1 MHEGLYDVLLTTRLR
16 EQLTRLSALVAQR
29 RGLPDAERADRLAR
43 FLADE
48 VRRLLADHSVGPDGA
63 TQAQVINDLLKAL
76 SRRLGTEPTD
86 VVTSPEELLLALHS
100 GSEPPPRPFTPLALS
115 TLLAR
120 PGKPDLGQELGREL
134 ISADRVDALVS
145 FVTWTG
151 FRRLRRALEDHAAA
165 GRPLRLIT
173 TTYTGATE
181 AAAVRAIA
189 RLPGAQVRVSFDG
202 RRSRIHAKAW
212 LFHRETGFS
221 TVWVGSA
228 NLSAS
233 ALAGGLEWTIKAAE
247 ADLKHV
253 VELFRG
259 AFDSLWA
266 DPEFELIDPNDD
278 DQWQRLNKA
287 LGSARERPTALE
299 DTPVFF
305 DLRPYPFQEEILDVL
320 AEAREGRGKRRN
332 LVVAATGTGKTML
345 AAFDYAR
352 ERTSRPLNLLFLAHR
367 EELLRQART
376 SFRHV
381 LRDGSFGEL
390 MTGFEKPS
398 QATHL
403 FATIQSLARSDLIGR
418 VGSTFWSYVVLDEC
432 HHAPADSY
440 QAILRQLKPEILLGL
455 TATPERSDGES
466 LLPDFD
472 GEIAAEL
479 RLWHALEKQ
488 LIVPFEYYGLA
499 DETDFSAV
507 EWKRGA
513 YDSAT
518 LENLLTGN
526 DRRAELIAEK
536 FRSFRGDW
544 RQSRTLAFCVG
555 VRHAEFMAQKF
566 NQYGIPAM
574 VVHGDTQA
582 SLRRDASRRLQDRE
596 VNVLFA
602 CDLFNEGVDLPFVDT
617 LLFLRPTSSAT
628 VFLQQLGRGLR
639 LSPAKSSCL
648 VLDFVGQHRREFRF
662 DDVLSSLTGI
672 SRGRLAREAEN
683 DFPTLPAG
691 CVLQLDRVA
700 RDRILESLRRTL
712 RGGEQRLADE
722 LRQAGPLTLAQF
734 LEHTGRQV
742 EQVYASGGM
751 THLRRL
757 AGQLPAKDEKALNRR
772 FELLLHIDDWA
783 RLATIRQPA
792 AATAIERLMLGYQ
805 LFHERTDIFGPDD
818 WLSRLSPEL
827 IGELSELA
835 DVLAVRAHAVGTPPV
850 VDGWPLH
857 LHRRYGRREILAG
870 CGYWDKSR
878 RPTSREGVVRIKD
891 AKIELFFVT
900 LDKSD
905 GGFSPTTSYR
915 DYAISRDLF
924 HWESQNS
931 ASEDSP
937 VGRRYIDHEQQ
948 GWRFLLFVRETP
960 SDPFVAL
967 GFALYV
973 SHTGDRPMGI
983 TWRLETPLPA
993 SLFERFAALL
1003 AA

>member
-1 MHEGLYDVLLTTRLR
+1 MREGLYDVLLTKRLS
-16 EQLTRLSALVAQR
+16 EQLGRLAALVAHRQAVTEPER
-29 RGLPDAERADRLAR
+29 PDLLAH
-43 FLADE
+43 FLANE
-48 VRRLLADHSVGPDGA
+48 VRKLLADHLSASDHD
-63 TQAQVINDLLKAL
+63 TQAQVINDLLGAL
-76 SRRLGTEPTD
+76 GRRLGADEVD
-86 VVTSPEELLLALHS
+86 AVISPEEVLLAVHR
-100 GSEPPPRPFTPLALS
+100 GTEPPPRPLTPLSRS

-120 PGKPDLGQELGREL
+120 PGKPDLGQELAREL
-134 ISADRVDALVS
+134 VSADRVDALVS
-145 FVTWTG
+145 FVTWSG
-151 FRRLRRALEDHAAA
+151 FRRLRQALDDHAAV

-173 TTYTGATE
+173 TTYTGATD
-181 AAAVRAIA
+181 ATAVRAIA
-189 RLPGAQVRVSFDG
+189 RLHGAQVRVSFDG

-212 LFHRETGFS
+212 LFHRDTGFS

-253 VELFRG
+253 VDLFRG

-266 DPEFELIDPNDD
+266 DPEFELIDPNDE

-287 LGSARERPTALE
+287 LGSARERPTTLE
-299 DTPVFF
+299 DAPVFF
-305 DLRPYPFQEEILDVL
+305 DLRPYPFQEEILDIL

-352 ERTSRPLNLLFLAHR
+352 ERAKRPLTLLFLAHR

-376 SFRHV
+376 SFRYV

-390 MTGFEKPS
+390 LTGSEKPR

-403 FATIQSLARSDLIGR
+403 FATIQSLARGDLVGR
-418 VGSTFWSYVVLDEC
+418 VGSDFWSYVVIDEC

-440 QAILRQLKPEILLGL
+440 QAILGKLEPGILLGL

-499 DETDFSAV
+499 DETDFGAV
-507 EWKRGA
+507 EWKRGG

-536 FRSFRGDW
+536 FRSLRGDW
-544 RQSRTLAFCVG
+544 RKSRALAFCVG
-555 VRHAEFMAQKF
+555 TRHAEFMAQKF
-566 NQYGIPAM
+566 NQYGIRAM
-574 VVHGDTQA
+574 VVHGDTPP
-582 SLRRDASRRLQDRE
+582 SLRKDASRLLQTGE
-596 VNVLFA
+596 VNVLFT
-602 CDLFNEGVDLPFVDT
+602 CDLFNEGIDLPFVDT
-617 LLFLRPTSSAT
+617 LLFLRPTASAT

-639 LSPAKSSCL
+639 LAPDKSSCL

-672 SRGRLAREAEN
+672 PRGRLTREAEN

-691 CVLQLDRVA
+691 CVLQLDRVT
-700 RDRILESLRRTL
+700 RERILESLRRTL

-722 LRQAGPLTLAQF
+722 LRQAGSLSLAQF
-734 LEHTGRQV
+734 LEHTGRQI
-742 EQVYASGGM
+742 EQVYAAGGM

-757 AGQLPAKDEKALNRR
+757 AGQLPVKNERDINKR
-772 FELLLHIDDWA
+772 FRHLLHIDDEA
-783 RLATIRQPA
+783 RLATMRRVA
-792 AATAIERLMLGYQ
+792 GATPVERLMLGYQ
-805 LFHERTDIFGPDD
+805 LFDKGTDIFGPDD
-818 WLSRLSPEL
+818 WLSRLGPEL
-827 IGELSELA
+827 IGELSEVA
-835 DVLAVRAHAVGTPPV
+835 DVLGVRAHAITSPPLV
-850 VDGWPLH
+850 NAWPIH
-857 LHRRYGRREILAG
+857 LHRSYERREILTG
-870 CGYWDKSR
+870 CGYWDATRK
-878 RPTSREGVVRIKD
+878 PTSREGVVRISDTKT
-891 AKIELFFVT
+891 ELFLVT
-900 LDKSD
+900 LDKSA

-915 DYAISRDLF
+915 DYAVSRELF

-937 VGRRYIDHEQQ
+937 AGRRYIEYEQS

-960 SDPFVAL
+960 SHPFIAL
-967 GFALYV
+967 GLAHYV
-973 SHTGDRPMGI
+973 SHTGNRPMGI
-983 TWRLETPLPA
+983 TWRLENPLPA
-993 SLFERFAALL
+993 GLFERFAALL